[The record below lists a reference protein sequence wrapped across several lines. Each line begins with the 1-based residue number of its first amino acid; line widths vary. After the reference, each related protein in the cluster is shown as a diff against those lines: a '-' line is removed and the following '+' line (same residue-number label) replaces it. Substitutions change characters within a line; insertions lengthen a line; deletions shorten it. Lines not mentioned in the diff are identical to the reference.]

1 MRLRHLLGDG
11 EGEILRCDSGPVNP
25 PVKPYR
31 MWGGGHKMLGGFGGG
46 GGF

>member
-1 MRLRHLLGDG
+1 MRHLSSDG

-31 MWGGGHKMLGGFGGG
+31 MWGRAQDVGLGWGG